1 MSEQGQAD
9 GVQMRRGASARARAD
24 ERRAVRART
33 NALARIADEWD
44 ALGSRL
50 ERAAKRRDVTIERA
64 REKAD
69 ARYVREEFDVEQER
83 VRLVRE
89 ALALEGASTK
99 EIAQWLGL
107 SSRKV
112 NSLRVAEEIAS

>member
-50 ERAAKRRDVTIERA
+50 ERAAKRRNVTIERA